1 MPSLIIDMVSR
12 IVLLLIHLFNK
23 YLLSTYDMLYTIL
36 GIGNSVMIKT
46 ALVPKYLG
54 VKTIYYTAKGIFE
67 RCIKTKYSVITKDI
81 IN

>member
-1 MPSLIIDMVSR
+1 MVFYLIFY
-12 IVLLLIHLFNK
+12 VLV
-23 YLLSTYDMLYTIL
+23 TIL

-54 VKTIYYTAKGIFE
+54 VKTIYFTAKGIFE